1 MKAGNCPY
9 RSADDLPGAIPV
21 FPLPSALLLPRSE
34 LPLNIFEPRYVAM
47 IDAALAGHRMVGMI
61 QPDEGKGP
69 CTLGPSLCKVGCAGR
84 ITSFA
89 ETGDG
94 RYMVTLTGVARFVVV
109 EELVTNTLF
118 RQCRISAAPFI
129 ADFAS
134 TADKS
139 QVDRGSVLKT
149 FRDYLD
155 AHNLEADWDE
165 RRTCLERDADQRAR
179 HDGAVRHG
187 GEAGAARSAGS
198 PRPRR
203 DAGRAH
209 RDVARPRRR
218 RLAPLAAVGG

>member
-9 RSADDLPGAIPV
+9 RSPEDVPAVIPV
-21 FPLPSALLLPRSE
+21 FPLPAALLLPRSE

-47 IDAALAGHRMVGMI
+47 IDVALSGDRIVGMI

-69 CTLGPSLCKVGCAGR
+69 GSLGPSLCNVGCAGR

-118 RQCRISAAPFI
+118 RQCRVSAAPFI

-134 TADKS
+134 NADES
-139 QVDRGSVLKT
+139 QVDRNSVLKT

-155 AHNLEADWDE
+155 AHNLEADWDSVGRASNE
-165 RRTCLERDADQRAR
+165 TLINALAMMAPFGTAEKQALLEAPDLRAR
-179 HDGAVRHG
+179 AETLVALTEMSLARDGSGSRH
-187 GEAGAARSAGS
+187 S
-198 PRPRR
+198 
-203 DAGRAH
+203 
-209 RDVARPRRR
+209 
-218 RLAPLAAVGG
+218 LQ